1 MSKITQGFKMAAAA
15 TGRFRF
21 VMGSATADTVKA
33 PTAAT
38 DVPIGVRE
46 NACVTAGD
54 SVDVVLFG
62 LTHITLGATVAQW
75 AHIQINGTAGK
86 AKTLAATG
94 YDAGVCLEGGDAD
107 EIVKCFVNIIGIP
120 KA

>member
-1 MSKITQGFKMAAAA
+1 MAAIA
-15 TGRFRF
+15 TGKSRF
-21 VMGSATADTVKA
+21 VMGDATADTVKA

-75 AHIQINGTAGK
+75 AHIQINGTDGK

-94 YDAGVCLEGGDAD
+94 YDAGVCHEGGDTG
-107 EIVKCFVNIIGIP
+107 EIVKCFIDIIGIP
-120 KA
+120 MA